1 VPIISELAAGLGL
14 KIVAVTPVFGFEGNA
29 DMKYALLKRGFVIPD
44 NDEDTDRYLEIKLP
58 GDIPGGMPSLFS
70 AAEGLGVSVYR
81 INTLGDTDSLS
92 YSVIFKDGGG
102 GFVSLLTY
110 LSVFIGEYV
119 PIGIYKNLE

>member
-1 VPIISELAAGLGL
+1 MPGSHVVMLLEGKGEPDAADFTEAAS
-14 KIVAVTPVFGFEGNA
+14 IAA
-29 DMKYALLKRGFVIPD
+29 
-44 NDEDTDRYLEIKLP
+44 
-58 GDIPGGMPSLFS
+58 LFS

-102 GFVSLLTY
+102 GFAALLTY
-110 LSVFIGEYV
+110 LSVFIGEYL